1 MTERKLVPNIRF
13 MNFDIEWNTVK
24 LSRLLN
30 VYDGVHQT
38 PKYTKNGVPFV
49 SVENIRNLKT
59 NKYISKNDFDL
70 QFKSS
75 KPAYGDLLM
84 TRIGDIGTVNIVKSD
99 GDLAYYVSLA
109 LLKPKGELCKNF
121 RSSYYLMYLIESPRV
136 KKELWKRTLHIAFP
150 KKINKNEISK
160 ITIYTSSDIRE
171 QQKIGDLFAKLDRL
185 LDLQQQKLDQLE
197 LLKKA
202 LLQKLFPKQG
212 AKIPELRFKGFEE
225 EWKKKKFLNCL
236 TKIIDYRGRT
246 PKKLGQKWSDDGK
259 YRALSAL
266 NVKNGYIDKNN
277 DVHFGD
283 FNLYKKWMGKSE
295 LKKGDILFTTE
306 APMGNV
312 AIINDNE
319 KYILSQRTIAFR
331 VDQKFF
337 NNLFLSYILRTTTVN
352 NKLKSLSTGGTAQGV
367 SQKSLSYLVL
377 MVTNNAY
384 EQQKI
389 GNLLAK
395 IDRLI
400 ELENKKF
407 SNLKLVK
414 KSLLQN
420 MFVE

>member
-1 MTERKLVPNIRF
+1 MPRFRFRSLEMPYTTYKL
-13 MNFDIEWNTVK
+13 
-24 LSRLLN
+24 
-30 VYDGVHQT
+30 
-38 PKYTKNGVPFV
+38 KNLASFFKG
-49 SVENIRNLKT
+49 KG
-59 NKYISKNDFDL
+59 YSKNDLVSSGYPIILYGRMYTDYKLNIKNITDTFVKDDIES
-70 QFKSS
+70 FKS
-75 KPAYGDLLM
+75 KQGDVIIPASGETAKDISIASNIEAKGIIIGGDLNVIRPNRTM
-84 TRIGDIGTVNIVKSD
+84 INST
-99 GDLAYYVSLA
+99 YLA
-109 LLKPKGELCKNF
+109 LNLSNGKL
-121 RSSYYLMYLIESPRV
+121 
-136 KKELWKRTLHIAFP
+136 KKELVKKAQGKSIVHIH
-150 KKINKNEISK
+150 NTDLMDLYISLP
-160 ITIYTSSDIRE
+160 SLSE
-171 QQKIGDLFAKLDRL
+171 QKKIGDLFAKLDRL

-197 LLKKA
+197 LLKKN

-225 EWKKKKFLNCL
+225 EWEKKKFLNCL

-277 DVHFGD
+277 DAHFGD

-312 AIINDNE
+312 AIINDDE

-331 VDQKFF
+331 VDHNFF

-377 MVTNNAY
+377 AVTNNAY

-395 IDRLI
+395 VDRLI
-400 ELENKKF
+400 ELENKKNN
-407 SNLKLVK
+407 NLKLVK

>member
-1 MTERKLVPNIRF
+1 MSESKLVPNIRF
-13 MNFDIEWNTVK
+13 KGFFDE
-24 LSRLLN
+24 
-30 VYDGVHQT
+30 
-38 PKYTKNGVPFV
+38 
-49 SVENIRNLKT
+49 
-59 NKYISKNDFDL
+59 
-70 QFKSS
+70 
-75 KPAYGDLLM
+75 
-84 TRIGDIGTVNIVKSD
+84 
-99 GDLAYYVSLA
+99 
-109 LLKPKGELCKNF
+109 
-121 RSSYYLMYLIESPRV
+121 
-136 KKELWKRTLHIAFP
+136 WKRI
-150 KKINKNEISK
+150 
-160 ITIYTSSDIRE
+160 
-171 QQKIGDLFAKLDRL
+171 
-185 LDLQQQKLDQLE
+185 
-197 LLKKA
+197 
-202 LLQKLFPKQG
+202 
-212 AKIPELRFKGFEE
+212 
-225 EWKKKKFLNCL
+225 KFLNCL

-246 PKKLGQKWSDDGK
+246 PKKLGLKWCDDGE

-283 FNLYKKWMGKSE
+283 FDLYKKWMGKAE

-312 AIINDNE
+312 AIISDNE

-331 VDQKFF
+331 VDQKLF

-367 SQKSLSYLVL
+367 SQKSLSYLAL
-377 MVTNNAY
+377 RVTNNVDEQQKIGGLFAKLDRLLDLQQQKLDQLELLKKVLLQKLFPKQDAKIPDLRFKGFEEEWKKDAIGDLIKSVGY
-384 EQQKI
+384 KNYLADASSLGEYPVIQQGEEPVLGYSSKKPFQKYNDVVLFGDHTLSLYKPKSPFLIATDGIKIVFVKNWNGQFLYAFLQKYKPHSEGYKRHFTILKSKVGKYPLDIKEQQKI